1 MKRIDEKKRI
11 PVIDWILALLLF
23 LTMVL
28 IWYSRNFGHVGMD
41 EILFTLR
48 MPMDGSG
55 SGFVQSFI
63 MQVIVP
69 FLLSTVLFAWLRHR
83 KREKFGQIERKRLGT
98 LCAIWFSILLL
109 SANYQLGVFRYIVGR
124 VQQSEMIEQ
133 KYVDAADVTL
143 QFPEKKRNLIWILM
157 ESAESSLQDK
167 QNGGLFE
174 VNYIPEL
181 TKIARENVSFSQSE
195 QIEGAAVA
203 PACGWTVAG
212 MTAQFCGLPLK
223 MYRYEDGLEGAD
235 NDMERCKTFLP
246 GVTNLGDIL
255 ENQGYQNVFMLGSDV
270 RFGGRDKLMKQHG
283 NYEIFDYYSAIK
295 SEKIPPDYYV
305 WWGYEDQKLYE
316 YAKEKITELSR
327 REDPFHLLCLTVDT
341 HHVDGWICPLCEN
354 VYEDT
359 YANAWNCASRQAA
372 DFLEWIKQQ
381 PFYDNTTI
389 VITGDHCSMN
399 PYFYK
404 GYDYDK
410 HKGET
415 QRKVYNA
422 IINPAVEPVQEQN
435 RKFTTMDLFPTVLAA
450 LGVQIEGER
459 LGLGTNLFSDV
470 PTLAEEMGYEMLF
483 DELNRK
489 SLFYDEVLLY
499 PAEK

>member
-1 MKRIDEKKRI
+1 M
-11 PVIDWILALLLF
+11 LAVLLF
-23 LTMVL
+23 LTMAL
-28 IWYSRNFGHVGMD
+28 IWYGRNFGHVGMD

-63 MQVIVP
+63 LQVLVP
-69 FLLSTVLFAWLRHR
+69 FLLIVALFAWIRHR
-83 KREKFGQIERKRLGT
+83 KREKIEQIEKRGLGRF
-98 LCAIWFSILLL
+98 CAIWFLVLLL
-109 SANYQLGVFRYIVGR
+109 AADYQLGIFRFFAGR
-124 VQQSEMIEQ
+124 VRQSEMIEQ
-133 KYVDAADVTL
+133 EYVDAKDVAL

-167 QNGGLFE
+167 QNGGLFD
-174 VNYIPEL
+174 VNYIPEM
-181 TKIARENVSFSQSE
+181 TQIARENVSFSQSE

-212 MTAQFCGLPLK
+212 MTAQLCGLPLK

-235 NDMERCKTFLP
+235 NDMERFKTFLP

-255 ENQGYQNVFMLGSDV
+255 EEQGYQNVFMLGSDIK
-270 RFGGRDKLMKQHG
+270 FGGRDKLMRQHG
-283 NYEIFDYYSAIK
+283 NYEIFDYHSAI
-295 SEKIPPDYYV
+295 ETGKIPPDYYV
-305 WWGYEDQKLYE
+305 WWGYEDRKLYE
-316 YAKEKITELSR
+316 YAKEKITELAQQ
-327 REDPFHLLCLTVDT
+327 EEPFNFMCLTVDT

-354 VYEDT
+354 TYEDT
-359 YANAWNCASRQAA
+359 YANAWNCASRQVA

-381 PFYDNTTI
+381 PFYENTTV

-415 QRKVYNA
+415 RRKVYNA
-422 IINPAVEPVQEQN
+422 IINPAAEPVQEQN
-435 RKFTTMDLFPTVLAA
+435 RKITTLDMFPTVLAS

-470 PTLAEEMGYEMLF
+470 PTLAEEMGYEKLF
-483 DELNRK
+483 DELDRK

-499 PAEK
+499 PKKEE